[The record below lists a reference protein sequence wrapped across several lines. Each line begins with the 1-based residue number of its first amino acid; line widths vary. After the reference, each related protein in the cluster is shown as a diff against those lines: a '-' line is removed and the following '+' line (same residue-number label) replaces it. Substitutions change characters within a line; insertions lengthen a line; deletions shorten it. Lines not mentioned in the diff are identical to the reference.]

1 MNNEMLHFKSC
12 SKCTTGTIEHNFD
25 AHGNYLQC
33 LNCGFMRD
41 VPDGTTSKTVKR
53 MLAAWH
59 KEMHSDEP
67 AESEAIA

>member
-1 MNNEMLHFKSC
+1 
-12 SKCTTGTIEHNFD
+12 
-25 AHGNYLQC
+25 
-33 LNCGFMRD
+33 MRD

-59 KEMHSDEP
+59 KEMHSNEP